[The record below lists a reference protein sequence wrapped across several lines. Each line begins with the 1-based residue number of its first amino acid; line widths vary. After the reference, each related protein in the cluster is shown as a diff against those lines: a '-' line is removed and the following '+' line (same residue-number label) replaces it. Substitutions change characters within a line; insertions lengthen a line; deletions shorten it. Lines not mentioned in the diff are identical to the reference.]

1 MEVENGIFG
10 VVKMLNRFLSGIFNG
25 PSRPFDQ
32 VFELLSRCCWLGVED
47 LFNLELFI
55 CILTNDR
62 ARVCIEL
69 ARNGVSWC

>member
-10 VVKMLNRFLSGIFNG
+10 VVKIFNRFLSGILNR

-32 VFELLSRCCWLGVED
+32 VFELPSRCCWLGVED

-62 ARVCIEL
+62 ARVCIGL
-69 ARNGVSWC
+69 ARNGISWC